1 MTKEKEKY
9 LENNIL
15 DFPAFLAGTREAD
28 IEIGDLKSSMD
39 SKIIQSILEYAKME
53 EDPRSMELHD
63 HFDRETVNIAEAII
77 CRYWRITNTSEGDEL
92 ALLWANRKLGVGED
106 VCVPN

>member
-1 MTKEKEKY
+1 MKNEMKYFKE
-9 LENNIL
+9 NIL

-39 SKIIQSILEYAKME
+39 PKILNYILEYAKME
-53 EDPRSMELHD
+53 ADPRSMVLHD
-63 HFDRETVNIAEAII
+63 HFDRETVSIARAIS
-77 CRYWRITNTSEGDEL
+77 CRYKELTTPSEGDEL
-92 ALLWANRKLGVGED
+92 ALLWANRKMGVSED